1 MRQGMMATGGLTA
14 SQPYGSIVPFGR
26 TEAGTFGVQDLLA
39 EF

>member
-1 MRQGMMATGGLTA
+1 MMTAGGLPA
-14 SQPYGSIVPFGR
+14 SQPDGGIVPFGR